1 MKLPADYPEILGQLA
16 LTLFEQLQARGIDEK
31 TAEVLAMG
39 TAEEV
44 RDVFG
49 GHSLYIPKGRDM
61 ALTQRDRDMY
71 AAYNGDNIAEV
82 ADKFSLSER
91 ACYSAIS
98 RARRERI
105 RASQFELAL

>member
-71 AAYNGDNIAEV
+71 AAYDGENIAEMC
-82 ADKFSLSER
+82 DMFGLTER
-91 ACYSAIS
+91 ACYNAIA

-105 RASQFELAL
+105 KASQFELAL